1 MLYSAILSRFR
12 LEEKNVIKLIACDID
27 GTVLEPD
34 ERFLPKELLEQAERL
49 IRKGMVF
56 CFSSGR
62 QFSNLRIL
70 AEHLVDRFYYICDNG
85 AIVYS
90 DGKIPEILSQTAMDH
105 EDAIRIANEIIE
117 TPGLELEVS
126 GSNTGFLYIKTEAFQ
141 NLMLSYQGMNLIR
154 IHSARQL
161 PDTVLKIS
169 IYSKSAEKLF
179 PVLSREWGSKY
190 HVAIAGE
197 RWVDITLADKG
208 TGISAL
214 CRHLGIGLE
223 SVAAFGDNYNDI
235 AILDLVGHP
244 YMKSTSPDDLL
255 KRYPNSFSNVADVLK
270 TF

>member
-1 MLYSAILSRFR
+1 M
-12 LEEKNVIKLIACDID
+12 IKLIACDID
-27 GTVLEPD
+27 GTVLEPN
-34 ERFLPKELLEQAERL
+34 ERVLPRELLEQVERL
-49 IRKGMVF
+49 LQKGMFF

-62 QFSNLRIL
+62 QFSNLRVL

-90 DGKIPEILSQTAMDH
+90 DGKIPEIISQTAMDH
-105 EDAIRIANEIIE
+105 EDVIRISNEIIE

-126 GSNTGFLYIKTEAFQ
+126 GSNTAFLYMKTEAFQ

-161 PDTVLKIS
+161 PATVVKIS
-169 IYSKSAEKLF
+169 IYSKSAEDLF
-179 PVLSREWGSKY
+179 PVLFREWGSKY

-197 RWVDITLADKG
+197 QWVDITLADKG
-208 TGISAL
+208 TGITAL
-214 CRHLGIGLE
+214 CEHLGIGLE

-235 AILDLVGHP
+235 PILDLVGHP
-244 YMKSTSPDDLL
+244 YMKRISPEDLL
-255 KRYPNSFSNVADVLK
+255 NRYPNSFSNVADVLK